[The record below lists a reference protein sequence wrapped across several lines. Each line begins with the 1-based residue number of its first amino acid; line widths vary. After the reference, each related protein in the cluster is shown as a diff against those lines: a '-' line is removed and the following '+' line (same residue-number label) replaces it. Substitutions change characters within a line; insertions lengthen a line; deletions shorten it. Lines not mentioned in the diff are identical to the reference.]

1 MIYYNTDDP
10 KHSSCMLYTLQYI
23 YYIHNDKQ
31 KTFFTFPDEAFQ
43 ETKRILLTVLLHP
56 ADIAQLI
63 IIIII
68 VVFNWNWQFK
78 MMAGLMRT
86 N

>member
-1 MIYYNTDDP
+1 MIQNTV
-10 KHSSCMLYTLQYI
+10 HVRCIHYST

-63 IIIII
+63 IIIIV